1 MSDCNKTC
9 KACACTSD
17 TDPADLSAAT
27 RAAIARAAEAWNDPD
42 NTEAHRPALEHPLT
56 PERKPS
62 TPESRLAYGSLTQA
76 ALTFSNGLVTE
87 PYLAEL
93 VKNYDAGRLPAANR
107 IANTPAFDGEVIRVT
122 QQDVDL
128 NVTEYPLGA
137 HTGVFALNGTFAA
150 NREKTGG
157 YVLKEFCGEKY
168 HEVLQP
174 AARSFLAAMGEQDTL
189 SLLANLNSEVASGN
203 LTFFFFE
210 DTSTTTYAL
219 FTCEGTAVAG
229 YSACI
234 DVRNF
239 CPLLGMVY
247 SAKQVAA
254 KLNAAK
260 LNDRYVLSSRAGAM
274 RRLQNQ
280 AWVCM
285 GLARRFSA

>member
-1 MSDCNKTC
+1 MSECNKTC

-56 PERKPS
+56 PES
-62 TPESRLAYGSLTQA
+62 HLAYGSLTQA

-107 IANTPAFDGEVIRVT
+107 IANTLVFDGEVIRLT

-137 HTGVFALNGTFAA
+137 HTGVFALSGTFAA

-203 LTFFFFE
+203 LTFFFE

-254 KLNAAK
+254 KLN
-260 LNDRYVLSSRAGAM
+260 DRYVLSPRAGAV

>member
-1 MSDCNKTC
+1 MH
-9 KACACTSD
+9 
-17 TDPADLSAAT
+17 L
-27 RAAIARAAEAWNDPD
+27 
-42 NTEAHRPALEHPLT
+42 LT
-56 PERKPS
+56 PERNHA

-107 IANTPAFDGEVIRVT
+107 RANTQAFDGEVIRLT

-137 HTGVFALNGTFAA
+137 HTGVFALSGTFAA

-203 LTFFFFE
+203 LTFFFE

-254 KLNAAK
+254 KLN
-260 LNDRYVLSSRAGAM
+260 DRYVLSSRAGAV

>member
-1 MSDCNKTC
+1 MSECNKTC

-107 IANTPAFDGEVIRVT
+107 RANTQAFDGEVIRLT

-137 HTGVFALNGTFAA
+137 HTGVFALSGTFAA
-150 NREKTGG
+150 NREKMGG

-168 HEVLQP
+168 HEVFQP

-189 SLLANLNSEVASGN
+189 SLLANLNSEIASGN
-203 LTFFFFE
+203 LTFFFE

-247 SAKQVAA
+247 SAKQVAS
-254 KLNAAK
+254 KLY
-260 LNDRYVLSSRAGAM
+260 DRYVLSPRAGAM

>member
-137 HTGVFALNGTFAA
+137 HTGVFALIGTFAA

-203 LTFFFFE
+203 LTFFFE

-247 SAKQVAA
+247 SAKQVAS
-254 KLNAAK
+254 K
-260 LNDRYVLSSRAGAM
+260 LNDRYVLSPRAGAV

-280 AWVCM
+280 ALVCM

>member
-247 SAKQVAA
+247 SAKQVAS
-254 KLNAAK
+254 K
-260 LNDRYVLSSRAGAM
+260 LNDRYVLSPRAGAM